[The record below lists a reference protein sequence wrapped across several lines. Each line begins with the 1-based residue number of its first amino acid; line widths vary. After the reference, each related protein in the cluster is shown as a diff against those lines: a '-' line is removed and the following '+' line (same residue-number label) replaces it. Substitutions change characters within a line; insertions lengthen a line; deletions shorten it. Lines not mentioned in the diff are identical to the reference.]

1 MNISLPFYPEGRGAE
16 RLASYWPDGSLKHR
30 WRTLFATRTVVCDWC
45 GNTRGVATSGKPCP
59 ATFRPDLLAQRLPD
73 PNHPFRDTGE

>member
-45 GNTRGVATSGKPCP
+45 GNTRGVATSGKLNVVLGEKGL
-59 ATFRPDLLAQRLPD
+59 ADRVINLL
-73 PNHPFRDTGE
+73 